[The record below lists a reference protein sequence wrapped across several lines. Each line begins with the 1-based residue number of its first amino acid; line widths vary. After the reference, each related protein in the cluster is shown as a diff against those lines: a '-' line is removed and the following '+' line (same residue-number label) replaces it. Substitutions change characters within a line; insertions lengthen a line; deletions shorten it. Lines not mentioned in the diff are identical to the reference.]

1 MIIET
6 IFSTVDAEGSP
17 NFAPMGLLWGEEYI
31 TVRPYRNTQ
40 TWKNL
45 TATGCGVANVTDNV
59 LAYVQTALYDA
70 VLPCRPA
77 RVVDGVVFL
86 QACLWRELEVVD
98 KGGSDERPEIRC
110 RVVHTEKL
118 HDFLGFC
125 RAGNAVIEAAI
136 LATRLRIVESDDIE
150 EKMAGFE
157 MIVQKTGGAIE
168 REALRLVREYIVKA
182 GDA

>member
-6 IFSTVDAEGSP
+6 IFSTVDTEGCP

-40 TWKNL
+40 TCRNL
-45 TATGCGVANVTDNV
+45 IATGCGVANVTDNV

-70 VLPCRPA
+70 VLPWRPA
-77 RVVDGVVFL
+77 RIIEGVVFL
-86 QACLWRELEVVD
+86 QACSWRELEVVE
-98 KGGSDERPEIRC
+98 KTGSDDRAEIRC
-110 RVVHTEKL
+110 RVVHAEKQ

-125 RAGNAVIEAAI
+125 RAGNAVIEATI
-136 LATRLRIVESDDIE
+136 LATRLHVVESNDAG

-157 MIVQKTGGAIE
+157 AIVDKTGGVIE
-168 REALRLVREYIVKA
+168 REALRLVREYIMKA